1 MSLSFLRSP
10 PNAAPAEA
18 LGHTVVGLNQRGVG
32 FRALTGAPIDTTTV
46 TDFMFG
52 ASYDGDLISVN
63 AIGPEGL
70 VAEKPTQVMPTG
82 PNAHAILPD
91 PSNRYVFATNLG
103 NDQVMQ
109 LVFNEQTGA
118 LASNNP
124 ANVRFRPGAGP
135 RRLIFSPNGS
145 FVYVLSEMAGT
156 ISCYAFDAGAGLLS
170 EVETIPGVARAL
182 NGATAKDD
190 DGKRIWA
197 ADIHMTPD
205 GRFLYASERASSA
218 IASFAVDGG
227 TGRLTYLKS
236 VATEKQ
242 PRGFQIDPHGK
253 FLVAAGEKSDRLSVY
268 RIDQA
273 NGDLQLIERRPA
285 GQGANWVL
293 FAEFN

>member
-91 PSNRYVFATNLG
+91 PSNRYVFAT
-103 NDQVMQ
+103 
-109 LVFNEQTGA
+109 
-118 LASNNP
+118 
-124 ANVRFRPGAGP
+124 NVRFRPGAGP